1 MGQKAYREMKVTEE
15 GVAMDMPGRGTLF
28 ISQSWTFP
36 LPVYIGDTVRAEA
49 TVKSVHESRPIADID
64 FVVRNQHGE
73 EVLQGQ
79 ATVYQA
85 RPTSAS

>member
-1 MGQKAYREMKVTEE
+1 
-15 GVAMDMPGRGTLF
+15 MDMPGPGTVF

-36 LPVYIGDTVRAEA
+36 MPVYIGDTVRAEA
-49 TVKSVHESRPIADID
+49 TVMSVHQTRPIADID

-73 EVLQGQ
+73 EVFQGQ

-85 RPTSAS
+85 RPASAT